1 MEINI
6 LLLPRDAMHKRG
18 LYRRAVAGYLAGY
31 PSRSCVV
38 SKRLKI
44 WMATVAMES
53 EQKTVYTQDFE
64 WYHFQWP
71 WVILS
76 DLAKYS
82 VKRSIARPI
91 CDIKWLPVNTNVE
104 QELVRDASSQR
115 TRSWLYLCRCLQ
127 CGQCGMCV
135 VYCHNTVALV
145 IFFDEYF
152 LPNKISSF
160 VRKHFCSIL
169 LVSHNHLIKRLS
181 WTVEPALL

>member
-71 WVILS
+71 W
-76 DLAKYS
+76 
-82 VKRSIARPI
+82 
-91 CDIKWLPVNTNVE
+91 
-104 QELVRDASSQR
+104 
-115 TRSWLYLCRCLQ
+115 
-127 CGQCGMCV
+127 
-135 VYCHNTVALV
+135 
-145 IFFDEYF
+145 
-152 LPNKISSF
+152 
-160 VRKHFCSIL
+160 
-169 LVSHNHLIKRLS
+169 
-181 WTVEPALL
+181 